1 MFIKENIMLAI
12 AGLKSNKMRALLT
25 MLGIIIGIASVI
37 GVVSVG
43 NAMTS
48 SLTSSM
54 ASMGATNITVNVQEK
69 STTSISNSTS
79 KNSINSSSQKN
90 SSGNQ
95 SKSSS
100 QNGSNNGS
108 QSKNGQSSNK
118 EQANSGAQQG
128 GGAPSGGAPQGGG
141 AQAGGGGMP
150 AGGAMRAASGGG
162 MPGGFGRQGKSSSST
177 KDTDLMTM
185 QQINELE
192 EEFSDKI
199 SALSVSENGDSGK
212 VKNNTTYANISTIGT
227 NIGYKDIKNLEIS
240 EGRYLL
246 QNDIDG
252 AKDVAVVSDKL
263 ATRIFGNEDPINQQ
277 IKVYTSSA
285 IHTYTVIGVYK
296 YKASGGNRTTSE
308 ENLTTDI
315 YIPITVAKKT
325 ATNKNYQTFTIKS
338 KDGVEVQSF
347 TTELS
352 SYLSKLY
359 EKNTKFEAQA
369 SNMESMLESMT
380 TMMTTVAL
388 AISAIAGI
396 SLVVG
401 GIGVMNI
408 MLVSVTERT
417 REIGTRKALGAK
429 SSHIKMQFIIES
441 IIICSIGGLLGI
453 GLGLG
458 LGAVGSK
465 LMGYATTV
473 SPVVIL
479 ISFSFSMFIGVFFGY
494 YPAKK
499 AAELDPIEALRYE

>member
-1 MFIKENIMLAI
+1 MFIKENMMLAI
-12 AGLKSNKMRALLT
+12 AGLKSNKMRSLLT

-54 ASMGATNITVNVQEK
+54 SSMGATNITVNVQER
-69 STTSISNSTS
+69 STTSTANASGSSS
-79 KNSINSSSQKN
+79 KNSAGNNSNSKN
-90 SSGNQ
+90 TNSNSKNGNG
-95 SKSSS
+95 SKNAEGNS
-100 QNGSNNGS
+100 QNGS
-108 QSKNGQSSNK
+108 
-118 EQANSGAQQG
+118 ARAQG
-128 GGAPSGGAPQGGG
+128 GGAEAGGGAPPGGG
-141 AQAGGGGMP
+141 LPG
-150 AGGAMRAASGGG
+150 GGG
-162 MPGGFGRQGKSSSST
+162 MPGGGMRGLGRSSGGSSST
-177 KDTDLMTM
+177 AKDTDLMTM
-185 QQINELE
+185 EQINELE
-192 EEFSDKI
+192 ENFSDKI
-199 SALSVSENGDSGK
+199 SSLSVSENGSSGK
-212 VKNNTTYANISTIGT
+212 VKNETTYANISTVGT
-227 NIGYKDIKNLEIS
+227 NVGYQDVKNIEIS

-252 AKDVAVVSDKL
+252 AKNVAVISDKL
-263 ATRIFGNEDPINQQ
+263 VAKIFGTSVDPIDQE
-277 IKVYTSSA
+277 IKVYTSNA
-285 IHTYTVIGVYK
+285 IYTYTVVGVYK
-296 YKASGGNRTTSE
+296 YKASGGNRTTSD
-308 ENLTTDI
+308 ENLTTDL
-315 YIPITVAKKT
+315 YIPVTVAKKT
-325 ATNKNYQTFTIKS
+325 ATKKNYQTFTIKA
-338 KDGVEVQSF
+338 KDGVDVQTF

-352 SYLSKLY
+352 TYLAKVY
-359 EKNTKFEAQA
+359 EKNKKFEASA

-396 SLVVG
+396 SLLVG

-429 SSHIKMQFIIES
+429 SSHIKMQFIVES
-441 IIICSIGGLLGI
+441 IIICSIGGIIGILLGV
-453 GLGLG
+453 G

-465 LMGYATTV
+465 VMGYATAV
-473 SPVVIL
+473 SPLVIL